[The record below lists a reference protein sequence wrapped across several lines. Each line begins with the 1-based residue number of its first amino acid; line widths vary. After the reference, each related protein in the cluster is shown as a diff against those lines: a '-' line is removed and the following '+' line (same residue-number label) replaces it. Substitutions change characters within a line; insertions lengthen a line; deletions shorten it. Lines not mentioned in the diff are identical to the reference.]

1 MISLILLLL
10 RARELSLVKDRKGL
24 MALILFFPRLS
35 AIKLVKDCKGLIS
48 LISLLLRPIPI
59 RLVKDYSGLRSL
71 ILLLSRVSSVRLES
85 FRLAASHSVVPA
97 SFNITSTLCLASGL
111 KEAFL
116 RHLSP
121 NVLFSGCVSAALAD
135 SPFPDNARSV
145 KQVIA
150 IKFCKFMCFFLTI
163 NVIILC
169 L

>member
-1 MISLILLLL
+1 M
-10 RARELSLVKDRKGL
+10 
-24 MALILFFPRLS
+24 
-35 AIKLVKDCKGLIS
+35 
-48 LISLLLRPIPI
+48 
-59 RLVKDYSGLRSL
+59 
-71 ILLLSRVSSVRLES
+71 RLES

-121 NVLFSGCVSAALAD
+121 NVLFSGCVSAAIAD

-150 IKFCKFMCFFLTI
+150 IKFCKFMCFFSNYKCHNFVSIIFRYVNVQHQKKALREDKKPLYKMYKLTQI
-163 NVIILC
+163 SSGNSPNFQSISVSATATD
-169 L
+169 